1 VLGPEADEH
10 RSARYEVHRWRAN
23 EGRDERVG
31 GVVVDLGGRAD
42 LADAPSV
49 QHRDPVA
56 EPHRLDLIVG
66 DVDRRHADVLLEP
79 LQLVTRARSQL
90 GVEVGQRL
98 VEQEHRGLVHQRPG
112 QGHPLALAAGELAG
126 LAAEQVINAQHPGG
140 ATSSLLPLPGRH
152 PGRTEREDDVAQHG
166 LVRVERI
173 ALEHHG
179 DASLARRQAG
189 DDVTADEHVA
199 GGRLLQARDRA
210 QQGRL
215 AAAGRP
221 EQDEVL
227 PLAGGQV
234 DSVDGAHPAT
244 VEMLLQVADLD
255 RRHLVSSRR
264 CRSALATAT
273 GRRSVGSAPPR
284 RPPPA
289 AG

>member
-1 VLGPEADEH
+1 MSCWNRFSSSRALARSLASRLDSGSSSRNTAGSCT
-10 RSARYEVHRWRAN
+10 SARASATRWRSPP
-23 EGRDERVG
+23 E
-31 GVVVDLGGRAD
+31 
-42 LADAPSV
+42 SW
-49 QHRDPVA
+49 
-56 EPHRLDLIVG
+56 
-66 DVDRRHADVLLEP
+66 
-79 LQLVTRARSQL
+79 
-90 GVEVGQRL
+90 
-98 VEQEHRGLVHQRPG
+98 RGLRPSRCSM
-112 QGHPLALAAGELAG
+112 PSIPAARRA
-126 LAAEQVINAQHPGG
+126 
-140 ATSSLLPLPGRH
+140 SLLPLPGRH

-179 DASLARRQAG
+179 DASRARRQAG

-234 DSVDGAHPAT
+234 DPVDGAHPAA

-289 AG
+289 AAVTSPRAARANMFGMTKVANTSPSAVLAVPG